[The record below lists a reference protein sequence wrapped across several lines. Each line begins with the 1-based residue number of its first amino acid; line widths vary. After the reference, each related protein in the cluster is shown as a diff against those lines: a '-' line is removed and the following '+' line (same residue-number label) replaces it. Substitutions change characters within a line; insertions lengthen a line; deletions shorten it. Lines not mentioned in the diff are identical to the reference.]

1 MKFLVLIKEIVNVD
15 SVDIDSKQYL
25 PKDFDQDDVIMN
37 PNDKNAIEAAL
48 VLKEKYGGTVGV
60 LCVGSEKALNAL
72 REAIAMGADEAARV
86 DINDCGY
93 LNPLAKSEIITKAI
107 KKMGQYD
114 IIFTGMNSVDYG
126 QAQIPVLVAT
136 GLSLPHLTYATDISL
151 EDDNKNVASNRYIE
165 AGTVKVKI
173 SMPCIISVATTAN
186 KPRYTSVKRI
196 LLAKK
201 TPIPVMSLNDLNVEV
216 ASLSAYGGL
225 ELLEVEHPKQRE
237 TETFKVEEE
246 DLEKAVDMLL
256 AKMKEDGFD
265 LVSYKH

>member
-48 VLKEKYGGTVGV
+48 ILKEKYGGTVGV
-60 LCVGSEKALNAL
+60 LCIGSENALNAL

-86 DINDCGY
+86 NISDLGY
-93 LNPLAKSEIITKAI
+93 LNPLAKSKIIVNAI

-114 IIFTGMNSVDYG
+114 IIFTGMNSIDYG

-136 GLSLPHLTYATDISL
+136 GLELPHLTYATDISIGA
-151 EDDNKNVASNRYIE
+151 DNKSVISNRYVE
-165 AGTVKVKI
+165 AGTVKVKVSI
-173 SMPCIISVATTAN
+173 PCVVSVATTAN

-196 LLAKK
+196 LVAKK
-201 TPIPVMSLNDLNVEV
+201 TPIPIMTLTDLSIKVEDL
-216 ASLSAYGGL
+216 ASYGGL

-237 TETFKVEEE
+237 TEVFKIEEE
-246 DLEKAVDMLL
+246 DLEKA
-256 AKMKEDGFD
+256 
-265 LVSYKH
+265 